1 VPLLKRAA
9 LLLALLALLGAG
21 APVRAP
27 APLYPAAPGAWAGP
41 LGAALAAP
49 SLTAS
54 LSPSLAS
61 LSLESPG
68 GLRSAAP
75 LIAHLQGSLGYTPA
89 SFAALPASDRAA
101 AVVLAAEAA
110 KEEIR
115 AKTYEL
121 AEQARAFGRLGQVN
135 KEQRAELYAL
145 VAQLTELRDHY
156 GPFLDQAER
165 EEAAQAYTRAAG
177 EAWKVRR
184 ALLGENVGEHA
195 QALEDA
201 GPRAAEP
208 ARPGRRRYRGPS
220 AAAAKLRERM
230 QDTMVGWGQDD
241 FRDLY
246 VGHGFVER
254 EGGKHRFYS
263 HVDHPDLHES
273 VSRQNDLPIG
283 YARDALKLLRELDRR
298 LLADADAAGAAAT
311 LAAAHH
317 GVAPPAG
324 LTLDDLA
331 ILLSPPSERPKV
343 KERPESVPERLAAKT
358 RPGRGP
364 PAAVAERTTP
374 AKTRP
379 DAAPE
384 SPAPPLSPAALAPF
398 QPSEPLPRSELPAPS
413 KPPEDT
419 GLAAR
424 LKKLFPRWNR

>member
-1 VPLLKRAA
+1 
-9 LLLALLALLGAG
+9 
-21 APVRAP
+21 
-27 APLYPAAPGAWAGP
+27 
-41 LGAALAAP
+41 
-49 SLTAS
+49 
-54 LSPSLAS
+54 
-61 LSLESPG
+61 
-68 GLRSAAP
+68 
-75 LIAHLQGSLGYTPA
+75 
-89 SFAALPASDRAA
+89 
-101 AVVLAAEAA
+101 
-110 KEEIR
+110 
-115 AKTYEL
+115 
-121 AEQARAFGRLGQVN
+121 
-135 KEQRAELYAL
+135 
-145 VAQLTELRDHY
+145 
-156 GPFLDQAER
+156 
-165 EEAAQAYTRAAG
+165 
-177 EAWKVRR
+177 VRR